1 MNTTYNP
8 TFELLSKIQAEL
20 VATKNQENK
29 FGGYKYRSAESI
41 LAAVKPLLDG
51 KAFVTLQ
58 DEIVLIGDRYYIKA
72 TATLVNA
79 SPNSQGFSI
88 SSSAYAR
95 EPLARKGMD
104 EAQCTG
110 STSSYA
116 RKYALCGLFAI
127 DDSRD
132 DPDRVNQHKP
142 ETPLTD
148 GDREMFMEAKTVEEL
163 DKIAKDCINV
173 GRSREEVI
181 KAYKAAK
188 SALTK

>member
-1 MNTTYNP
+1 METKTTYA
-8 TFELLSKIQAEL
+8 TLAAIQSKL

-41 LAAVKPLLDG
+41 LAAVKPLLAENGATVVICD
-51 KAFVTLQ
+51 
-58 DEIVLIGDRYYIKA
+58 DIVLIGDRYYIKA
-72 TATLVNA
+72 TATLVDAEGNT
-79 SPNSQGFSI
+79 I
-88 SSSAYAR
+88 SSSAFAR

-110 STSSYA
+110 SSSSYA

-142 ETPLTD
+142 ETPMTD
-148 GDREMFMEAKTVEEL
+148 GDRAMFMEAKTLEEL
-163 DKIAKDCINV
+163 DQLAKDCINV
-173 GRSREEVI
+173 GRNRAEVI

-188 SALTK
+188 ATLAK